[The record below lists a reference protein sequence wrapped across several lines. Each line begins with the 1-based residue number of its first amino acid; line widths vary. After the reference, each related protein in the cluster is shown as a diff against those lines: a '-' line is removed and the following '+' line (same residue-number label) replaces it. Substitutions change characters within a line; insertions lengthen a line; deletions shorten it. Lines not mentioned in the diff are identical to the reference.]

1 MYSVAAS
8 FNVKH
13 LKKTKANIFLLPS
26 YAHQIW
32 SKLAL
37 SIILIVFLASCRSNQ
52 PQQGFSVEEFSPL
65 TSGKTITYRIDSLV
79 FTQFGRQVETRSYLM
94 RYTIDSSFLD
104 NQGRKSYR
112 IIRMIRDTL
121 QTQPWKP
128 DGSFYITTTPS
139 QMEWIED
146 NLRQVKL
153 QTPLRPGAQW
163 NGNRFLAS
171 NPLNPPYDFSNDDN
185 IQNWIYTLSAEP
197 SSFQYRNKRY
207 ENVIAVMQIDEA
219 VNVPITIPTAYAFR
233 NYAVDRFAKNIGLV
247 YREWESWEYQPNTGG
262 SGGPYRIG
270 FGIRQWMVE
279 YN

>member
-1 MYSVAAS
+1 MSSV
-8 FNVKH
+8 
-13 LKKTKANIFLLPS
+13 
-26 YAHQIW
+26 
-32 SKLAL
+32 
-37 SIILIVFLASCRSNQ
+37 SIIIPNYNHAKYLPQRLESVYNQ
-52 PQQGFSVEEFSPL
+52 
-65 TSGKTITYRIDSLV
+65 TYQDFEVIL
-79 FTQFGRQVETRSYLM
+79 
-94 RYTIDSSFLD
+94 LD
-104 NQGRKSYR
+104 
-112 IIRMIRDTL
+112 
-121 QTQPWKP
+121 
-128 DGSFYITTTPS
+128 
-139 QMEWIED
+139 
-146 NLRQVKL
+146 
-153 QTPLRPGAQW
+153 
-163 NGNRFLAS
+163 
-171 NPLNPPYDFSNDDN
+171 DFSNDDN

>member
-1 MYSVAAS
+1 
-8 FNVKH
+8 VKH
-13 LKKTKANIFLLPS
+13 LKKTKANIFLLS
-26 YAHQIW
+26 SHAHQIW

-112 IIRMIRDTL
+112 IIRI
-121 QTQPWKP
+121 
-128 DGSFYITTTPS
+128 
-139 QMEWIED
+139 
-146 NLRQVKL
+146 

-185 IQNWIYTLSAEP
+185 IQNWIYTLSTEP
-197 SSFQYRNKRY
+197 STFQYRNKRY

-233 NYAVDRFAKNIGLV
+233 NYAVDRFAKNIGLI

>member
-13 LKKTKANIFLLPS
+13 LKKTKANIFLLS
-26 YAHQIW
+26 SHAHQIW

-52 PQQGFSVEEFSPL
+52 
-65 TSGKTITYRIDSLV
+65 
-79 FTQFGRQVETRSYLM
+79 QVETRSYLM

-185 IQNWIYTLSAEP
+185 IQNWIYTLSTEP
-197 SSFQYRNKRY
+197 STFQYRNKRY

-233 NYAVDRFAKNIGLV
+233 NYAVDRFAKNIGLI

>member
-1 MYSVAAS
+1 
-8 FNVKH
+8 VKH
-13 LKKTKANIFLLPS
+13 LKKTKVNIFLLPS
-26 YAHQIW
+26 HAHQIW

-37 SIILIVFLASCRSNQ
+37 SVILIVFLASCRPSQ
-52 PQQGFSVEEFSPL
+52 PQQGFSLEEFSPL
-65 TSGKTITYRIDSLV
+65 TSGRNITYRIDSLV

-121 QTQPWKP
+121 QTQPWRP
-128 DGSFYITTTPS
+128 DGSFYITSTPS

-163 NGNRFLAS
+163 NGNRFLAN
-171 NPLNPPYDFSNDDN
+171 NPLYPTYDFSYDDN
-185 IQNWIYTLSAEP
+185 IQNWIYTLSAEL

-207 ENVIAVMQIDEA
+207 ENVITVMQIDEA
-219 VNVPITIPTAYAFR
+219 VNVPITIPTSYAFR

-247 YREWESWEYQPNTGG
+247 YREHIIWENQPRQRASST
-262 SGGPYRIG
+262 PPHIIVTYDPVRLG
-270 FGIRQWMVE
+270 FGVKMWMI
-279 YN
+279 NKN